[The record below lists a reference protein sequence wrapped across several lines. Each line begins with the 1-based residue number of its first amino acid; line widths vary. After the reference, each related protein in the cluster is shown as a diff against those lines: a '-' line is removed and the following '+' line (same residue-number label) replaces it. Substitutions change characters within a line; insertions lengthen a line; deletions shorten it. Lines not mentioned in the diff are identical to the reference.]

1 MDLFDPSSGS
11 QVQVHDLSP
20 GTQPNGLF
28 WTAQLPP
35 DALDIS
41 DGGRGARLRLRQQ
54 PMVDTFTLGGPLG
67 IAAQVS
73 LDVVWDATSE
83 PIARGAGTAADP
95 TSPAAFSGAFAEA
108 SCRGRVNGFEAGF
121 AFETGLLTATDF
133 FAEMGQER
141 NGSSL
146 S

>member
-1 MDLFDPSSGS
+1 M
-11 QVQVHDLSP
+11 SP

-35 DALDIS
+35 DAFDIR
-41 DGGRGARLRLRQQ
+41 DGGRSARLRLGHQ
-54 PMVDTFTLGGPLG
+54 PMVDTFTIGGPLS

-73 LDVVWDATSE
+73 LEVVWDATSE
-83 PIARGAGTAADP
+83 PIARGAGTAVDP
-95 TSPAAFSGAFAEA
+95 TSPAAFSGDFAEA
-108 SCRGRVNGFEAGF
+108 RCRGKVSGFETGF
-121 AFETGLLTATDF
+121 AFEASTLTATDF

-141 NGSSL
+141 NGSFL

>member
-1 MDLFDPSSGS
+1 VDLFDPSSGL

-35 DALDIS
+35 DAFDIS

-73 LDVVWDATSE
+73 LDVVWGATSE
-83 PIARGAGTAADP
+83 PIARGKGTAADP
-95 TSPAAFSGAFAEA
+95 TSPAAFSGDFAEA
-108 SCRGRVNGFEAGF
+108 SCRGRVSGFETGF
-121 AFETGLLTATDF
+121 AFETSTLTATDF

-141 NGSSL
+141 NGSFL